1 MPKYIK
7 IKTVRLK
14 SDKNYPNLSILKT
27 LIHMQK
33 ITTWVSYETGK
44 LRVSSEFWSV
54 KKGPNQME
62 PQEEEKR
69 NEKWNEKFG
78 EWKQSQ

>member
-1 MPKYIK
+1 
-7 IKTVRLK
+7 
-14 SDKNYPNLSILKT
+14 
-27 LIHMQK
+27 MQK

-44 LRVSSEFWSV
+44 LRIISEFCSI

-69 NEKWNEKFG
+69 NK
-78 EWKQSQ
+78 WKQSQ

>member
-1 MPKYIK
+1 
-7 IKTVRLK
+7 
-14 SDKNYPNLSILKT
+14 
-27 LIHMQK
+27 MQK
-33 ITTWVSYETGK
+33 ITTWVSSETGK
-44 LRVSSEFWSV
+44 LRVFSEFWII
-54 KKGPNQME
+54 KKGPNQTE